1 MSALDFGKGKC
12 LIGQHGKQTVGVLRG
27 RKLHKCRGQL
37 HHEMCPI
44 RAIGRVPAL
53 HFLHNAPRF
62 GFNQPSTQGGG
73 MFLEVARC
81 QFIPFF
87 LPVKGIV
94 ARPGRW
100 VLLQSVQTSL
110 KKYRDFR

>member
-37 HHEMCPI
+37 HDEMCPI

-81 QFIPFF
+81 QFIPF
-87 LPVKGIV
+87 
-94 ARPGRW
+94 
-100 VLLQSVQTSL
+100 LLFFT
-110 KKYRDFR
+110 